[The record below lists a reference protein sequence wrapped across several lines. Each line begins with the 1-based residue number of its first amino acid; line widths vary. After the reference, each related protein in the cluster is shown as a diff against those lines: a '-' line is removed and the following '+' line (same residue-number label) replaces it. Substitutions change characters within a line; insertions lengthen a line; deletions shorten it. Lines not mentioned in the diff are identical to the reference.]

1 MLRFIIKIGTFIII
15 ANDKLSIVTII
26 MGINII
32 INIININNMPNI
44 VIVIVIALIIIVIAL
59 IIIIATDIIIII
71 IIILLLLI
79 NICATP
85 KFIDDNSFAKTF
97 S

>member
-1 MLRFIIKIGTFIII
+1 
-15 ANDKLSIVTII
+15 

-44 VIVIVIALIIIVIAL
+44 VIVIVIALIIIVISL
-59 IIIIATDIIIII
+59 IIIIIATNIIIIII